1 MATIDQLKCGGK
13 VKGRKKKGGIIRFQD
28 GGETGIPDKIDF
40 SKMTFDPQERFQ
52 YEGHGFTG
60 KWDAVAKKGNY
71 KYFPDTYDTYGGGV
85 KQKPGD
91 AYIGTY
97 NRNKYYASPREGATP
112 NVRKRVMS
120 MLHPGSGVRG
130 RKLNNDFSRKEL
142 QGIWD
147 NQDSNRLDEFIKYL
161 YPEKIKSR
169 VPKMHDGG
177 GIPSPTNLLNT
188 SGNPSKKGMDFNA
201 VSAIAGMATDVTD
214 AAFDSGKDKVQSDYD
229 IREDPTKMMNRSN
242 ALDTGKALAKGAA
255 AGAAIGS
262 VIPVIGTAIGAIGGT
277 ITAGIVRLIGKRKRD
292 RETDEAQNSWRSGW
306 TDTAASYANQSGY
319 KEGGKIKGKGGPK
332 SDSIKMDAK
341 DGSFIV
347 PTENAE
353 TGMDIGK
360 TYLGWNDKTMADRKN
375 KGSEIA
381 VSDGEV
387 FYTPE
392 EVGMLKYYGINLDE
406 LAPNAKSEHKMKDG
420 GTKREKRQNK
430 RMDEFKIHVKNS
442 EYNEYLNN
450 PKGMKQKYGLPD
462 NMSKED
468 FDKYIDHTMKFNN
481 SFVSFPEAGRE
492 WSHGSYADYVYEK
505 DNPGKMSASS
515 KRIYGTTPFLDKII
529 DARLTTHNL
538 GRVAVKEQASKFQK
552 EQGAPLDKFSTGGE
566 KTPTDPM
573 GVLKTDEEK
582 KREKREKKE
591 KEGNERNVFDLIPEI
606 AGTLQMLG
614 GAYGLREAGKK
625 PDLQISHTLK
635 KLSAETRR
643 LANFGY
649 EPAVLNALNTQIE
662 KSRRDMTK
670 AVTTRGGSPQEN
682 MEKMKMILST
692 TLDKKAGVVFQDAKE
707 KARKWADVIRVD
719 TIRSGQEFDVNKID
733 LADWYKTQDV
743 FANLMSSGIE
753 NVIGA
758 RQLKAQ
764 QDVIREVGSASPS
777 FTLK

>member
-13 VKGRKKKGGIIRFQD
+13 TKGRKKSGGIIRYQD
-28 GGETGIPDKIDF
+28 GGETSIPDKIDF

-60 KWDAVAKKGNY
+60 KWDAVARKGNY
-71 KYFPDTYDTYGGGV
+71 KYFPDTYDTYGGKV

-142 QGIWD
+142 QEIWD
-147 NQDSNRLDEFIKYL
+147 NQDSGRLDEFIKYL

-169 VPKMHDGG
+169 VSKLHEGG
-177 GIPSPTNLLNT
+177 VPSLTDLLNT
-188 SGNPSKKGMDFNA
+188 SENPLKKGIGLDA
-201 VSAIAGMATDVTD
+201 TSAIAGMATNVTD
-214 AAFDSGKDKVQSDYD
+214 AAFDRGKDKIQREYD
-229 IREDPTKMMNRSN
+229 SREDPTKMLNRAN

-255 AGAAIGS
+255 TGAAIGS
-262 VIPVIGTAIGAIGGT
+262 VVPVIGTAIGAIGGT
-277 ITAGIVRLIGKRKRD
+277 IVAGIGKLLGKKERD
-292 RETDEAQNSWRSGW
+292 AGTREAQKEWSSGW
-306 TDTAASYANQSGY
+306 TDRAASYANQSGY

-332 SDSIKMDAK
+332 SDSIEMTAK
-341 DGSFIV
+341 DQSFIV
-347 PTENAE
+347 PAENAE
-353 TGMDIGK
+353 AGMDIGK
-360 TYLGWNDKTMADRKN
+360 TYLGWNNKTMANRRN
-375 KGSEIA
+375 EGSKIK

-406 LAPNAKSEHKMKDG
+406 LAPNAKPEHKMKDNK
-420 GTKREKRQNK
+420 TKQNK
-430 RMDEFKIHVKNS
+430 F
-442 EYNEYLNN
+442 
-450 PKGMKQKYGLPD
+450 
-462 NMSKED
+462 
-468 FDKYIDHTMKFNN
+468 F
-481 SFVSFPEAGRE
+481 
-492 WSHGSYADYVYEK
+492 
-505 DNPGKMSASS
+505 
-515 KRIYGTTPFLDKII
+515 
-529 DARLTTHNL
+529 
-538 GRVAVKEQASKFQK
+538 
-552 EQGAPLDKFSTGGE
+552 TGGK

-573 GVLKTDEEK
+573 GVLKTDEK
-582 KREKREKKE
+582 KKE
-591 KEGNERNVFDLIPEI
+591 EDKEGKDEFKRTVFDYIPEL

-662 KSRRDMTK
+662 RSRRDMTK
-670 AVTTRGGSPQEN
+670 AVTTKGGSPQEN

-764 QDVIREVGSASPS
+764 QDVIREVGPASPS
-777 FTLK
+777 FTLKA